1 LVTGLTS
8 NPKADDKHFRYDSK
22 MNVCRNFRINWL
34 NYSQKLADKM
44 WTYTVDKNMKL
55 VMMHKSVHVNIL
67 SIYIGIKNIVG
78 LLERK
83 MVYYN
88 EGREGVISG

>member
-1 LVTGLTS
+1 
-8 NPKADDKHFRYDSK
+8 
-22 MNVCRNFRINWL
+22 
-34 NYSQKLADKM
+34 M